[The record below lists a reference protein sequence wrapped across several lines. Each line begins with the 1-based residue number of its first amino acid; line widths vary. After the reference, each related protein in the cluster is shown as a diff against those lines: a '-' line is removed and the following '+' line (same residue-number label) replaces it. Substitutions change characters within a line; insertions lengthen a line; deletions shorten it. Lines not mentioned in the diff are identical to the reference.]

1 MEVNVKEVD
10 VSTRKIDSKDCN
22 RLPEVFK
29 VAVEVEAL
37 PGEREVATKVVA
49 TKKQKMNLI
58 QQDERTSSAIILEDT
73 ERGYGVSKLHRFQR
87 VEFVGQRWI
96 SVQG

>member
-37 PGEREVATKVVA
+37 PGERGVATKVVS

-87 VEFVGQRWI
+87 VEFVGQR
-96 SVQG
+96 